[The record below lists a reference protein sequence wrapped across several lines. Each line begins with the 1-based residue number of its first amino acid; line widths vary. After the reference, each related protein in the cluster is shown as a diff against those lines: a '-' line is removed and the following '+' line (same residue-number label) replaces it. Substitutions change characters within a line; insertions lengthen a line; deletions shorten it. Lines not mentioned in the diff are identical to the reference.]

1 MATTEH
7 FYTGDASTTSFGFT
21 FPILQNSDLI
31 VELDGVEK
39 TENTSGTN
47 NDYSIVST
55 NVVLNS
61 APGSGVDIH
70 IYRRTN
76 VDTPKAVFAAGSSI
90 RAGDLNNIV
99 DQALFANQEQ
109 QQKIRTADVRD
120 HSITSVKIKDG
131 AILNADI
138 NANADIDNSK
148 IADGLLKSGITVN
161 SANIVNGSIV
171 NDDVSNSANI
181 SGSKLA
187 DDSVTLAKLGG
198 GTLPTDI
205 VVTSTNIEDG
215 TIVNAD
221 INSSAAI
228 AGTKVTPDFGSQN
241 LVTTG
246 TAGTGNLTVGG
257 TISVSGTVDGRDV
270 AADGTKL
277 DTVETNATAD
287 QTNEEIRDAVE
298 AASNSNTFTDADHTK
313 LNAIEDSAT
322 QDQTAAEIKTLFQ
335 SDKLTDSEITTGT
348 LDNRYYTETELD
360 AGQLDNRYFTET
372 ELLTDGALDR
382 RYYTE
387 TEAEA
392 KFLRQDS

>member
-7 FYTGDASTTSFGFT
+7 FFTGNASTTSFGYS

-99 DQALFANQEQ
+99 DQALYANQEQ

-131 AILNADI
+131 AILDADI

-228 AGTKVTPDFGSQN
+228 
-241 LVTTG
+241 
-246 TAGTGNLTVGG
+246 
-257 TISVSGTVDGRDV
+257 
-270 AADGTKL
+270 DGTKISPSFTSDITITNTGPSL
-277 DTVETNATAD
+277 ALVDTNHNSDYRVKAQSGIIMVEDTT
-287 QTNEEIRDAVE
+287 
-298 AASNSNTFTDADHTK
+298 NSNVA
-313 LNAIEDSAT
+313 
-322 QDQTAAEIKTLFQ
+322 
-335 SDKLTDSEITTGT
+335 
-348 LDNRYYTETELD
+348 
-360 AGQLDNRYFTET
+360 
-372 ELLTDGALDR
+372 
-382 RYYTE
+382 
-387 TEAEA
+387 
-392 KFLRQDS
+392 